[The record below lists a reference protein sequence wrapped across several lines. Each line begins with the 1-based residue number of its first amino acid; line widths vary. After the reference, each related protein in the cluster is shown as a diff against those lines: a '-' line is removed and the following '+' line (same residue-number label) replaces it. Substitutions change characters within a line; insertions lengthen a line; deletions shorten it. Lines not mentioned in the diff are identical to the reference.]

1 MIGQIIGVNY
11 NYIITS
17 ETFLVI

>member
-1 MIGQIIGVNY
+1 MIGQKIGVNY